1 MPAPRKST
9 DRYKSMA
16 HYFGAL
22 IRDLRDSYELRVGE
36 PLTVAQLSARTGYSP
51 SMLGSIERGESLPES
66 GLRVQTIDDALHAD
80 GQLRTLWPVVQ
91 RLGHCTIDELASAT
105 NRTIAGY
112 RENGS
117 SALPQGDDVERR
129 ELFQL
134 AGLGLLAQTPL
145 FSNGEPIR
153 QMLERALNTAD
164 SFTTEDWELAC
175 ADHLNA
181 VVTRPP
187 ATVRD
192 DLVVDLAAVQQLLT
206 QRIPAQV
213 AQLQRVTAWLSALHA
228 NVLTRLGEYGAARRW
243 WTTARHA
250 ADISCDADMQV
261 WVRGTEA
268 VFGLYS
274 SRSIEAVLTLARNAQ
289 SLAGGR
295 VTGGLMK
302 AMCAE
307 AQALALIGKH
317 QEARERLHHLHVLAG
332 QTPVGTNYGW
342 GGASAVWFTTSWVLA
357 HSAGLETAREAGDRL
372 LVDCLTY
379 QNAIN
384 VRLHQA
390 INISKNGGHDEGLRL
405 ATQVISDVEPAYR
418 THMILHTAR
427 MVLDTVPIEKRATL
441 PALGDY
447 RATIRASVPN

>member
-36 PLTVAQLSARTGYSP
+36 PLTVAQLSARTDYSP

-66 GLRVQTIDDALHAD
+66 GRRVQAIDDALHAD
-80 GQLRTLWPVVQ
+80 GQLKMLWPVVQ

-134 AGLGLLAQTPL
+134 AGLGLFAQSPL
-145 FSNGEPIR
+145 FSAGEPVR
-153 QMLERALNTAD
+153 QMLERVLNTAD
-164 SFTTEDWELAC
+164 SFTVDDWQLTC
-175 ADHLNA
+175 ADYLHA
-181 VVTRPP
+181 VLTRPP

-192 DLVVDLAAVQQLLT
+192 DLVLDLAALQQVLARET
-206 QRIPAQV
+206 PERA
-213 AQLQRVTAWLSALHA
+213 ADLQRTAAWLSALHA

-243 WTTARHA
+243 WTTARHS
-250 ADISCDADMQV
+250 ADSSGDTDMKV

-268 VFGLYS
+268 VFALYS
-274 SRSIEAVLTLARNAQ
+274 PRSPEAALILARNAQ

-295 VTGGLMK
+295 VTTGLLK
-302 AMCAE
+302 AVSAE
-307 AQALALIGKH
+307 AQALAALGR
-317 QEARERLHHLHVLAG
+317 QPEARERLHHLHELAG
-332 QTPVGTNYGW
+332 RDVLGEKYGW
-342 GGASAVWFTTSWVLA
+342 KASEIWFTASWVRSYDGA
-357 HSAGLETAREAGDRL
+357 TEAGREARDRL
-372 LVDCLTY
+372 LTTSPTY
-379 QNAIN
+379 QNGTNVQLHEAIGIG
-384 VRLHQA
+384 RQ
-390 INISKNGGHDEGLRL
+390 GGHNEALQL
-405 ATQVISDVEPAYR
+405 ATQVIADLDPAYR
-418 THMILHTAR
+418 SRMILHTAR
-427 MVLDTVPIEKRATL
+427 MVLDTVPLDKRAAL